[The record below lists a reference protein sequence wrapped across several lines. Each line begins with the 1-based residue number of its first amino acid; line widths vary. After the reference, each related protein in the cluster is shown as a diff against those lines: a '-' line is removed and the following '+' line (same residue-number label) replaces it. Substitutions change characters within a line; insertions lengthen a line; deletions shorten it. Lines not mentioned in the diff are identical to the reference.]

1 MSDEVNRPGEALTF
15 EVVASPDLTPE
26 KRAALVALCNRAY
39 DEDVEP
45 LLTTFADPVH
55 VIGYFCDK
63 PVSHALWCTR
73 WLSNNDGPLMRTA
86 FVELVAT
93 EPLFEGKGY
102 SSQIM
107 RRVEEEIAGANFELG
122 ALWPNYPEWYGRL
135 GWQMWRGPLFI
146 RTDSGLLPTPDDIVM
161 VLPLPKT
168 PALNMDGSLSAE
180 WREGELW

>member
-1 MSDEVNRPGEALTF
+1 MSETVNRPGESLTF
-15 EVVASPDLTPE
+15 EVIKGPDLTPD

-45 LLTTFADPVH
+45 LLTTYADPVH
-55 VIGYFCDK
+55 VIGFLGDK
-63 PVSHALWCTR
+63 MVSHALWCTR
-73 WLSNNDGPLMRTA
+73 WLSCDNGPLMRTA

-93 EPLFEGKGY
+93 EPLFEGKGFA
-102 SSQIM
+102 SQVM
-107 RRVEEEIAGANFELG
+107 HRLAREITDFELG

-146 RTDSGLLPTPDDIVM
+146 RTDKGLLPTPDDMVM

-168 PALNMDGSLSAE
+168 PALNLDGALSAE